1 MIKLFLP
8 VFDYFKTRR
17 CVILKFI
24 WPTIAAAVY
33 LLIVAFIPVQEGGS
47 LRQFFTDFISSQI
60 SIVAIFISFSIAIIS
75 ILVSADNDNIKRLK
89 STEAKDGR
97 IKPLKDTPLTLFQV
111 LLTNLAYNVFVE
123 VIYLFILIVFTI
135 IKAIIPEAIFVYLT
149 ALGIFFIIH
158 ILHVL
163 LETVVQMYLTFWRK

>member
-89 STEAKDGR
+89 SIISSSIIVRYILYHPYITCFIRDGCT
-97 IKPLKDTPLTLFQV
+97 DV
-111 LLTNLAYNVFVE
+111 LNVLE
-123 VIYLFILIVFTI
+123 KITMKAVI
-135 IKAIIPEAIFVYLT
+135 
-149 ALGIFFIIH
+149 
-158 ILHVL
+158 
-163 LETVVQMYLTFWRK
+163 